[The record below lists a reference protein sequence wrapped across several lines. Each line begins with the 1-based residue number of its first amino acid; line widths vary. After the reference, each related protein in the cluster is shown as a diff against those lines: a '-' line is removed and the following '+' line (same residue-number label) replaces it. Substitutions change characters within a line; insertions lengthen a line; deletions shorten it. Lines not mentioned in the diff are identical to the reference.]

1 MRVNVKD
8 VRLILYSPI
17 DLNGIPVPNYNN
29 NRAIWLTP
37 DIFVMDNSENVVNIL
52 FLDELISAPASV
64 QAVAYQ
70 IALDKKLG
78 DHRLPDNTFV
88 IAAGNRSE
96 DNGVINEMPSP
107 LKTRFMHF
115 VLRVDVDSWL
125 KWATENGINKEIID
139 FISNNPDML
148 STKNFNLDSNI
159 VVTPRSWE
167 TLSKVINT
175 FGGSIAENEILANS
189 IVGKTITSL
198 MINNKHEN
206 LFEKI
211 LLGDFND
218 VTSNLSLI

>member
-1 MRVNVKD
+1 
-8 VRLILYSPI
+8 
-17 DLNGIPVPNYNN
+17 
-29 NRAIWLTP
+29 
-37 DIFVMDNSENVVNIL
+37 
-52 FLDELISAPASV
+52 
-64 QAVAYQ
+64 
-70 IALDKKLG
+70 
-78 DHRLPDNTFV
+78 
-88 IAAGNRSE
+88 
-96 DNGVINEMPSP
+96 
-107 LKTRFMHF
+107 
-115 VLRVDVDSWL
+115 
-125 KWATENGINKEIID
+125 
-139 FISNNPDML
+139 ML

>member
-17 DLNGIPVPNYNN
+17 DLIGILVPNYNN

>member
-17 DLNGIPVPNYNN
+17 DLNGILVPNYNN

>member
-17 DLNGIPVPNYNN
+17 DLIGILVPNYNN

-78 DHRLPDNTFV
+78 DYRLPDNTFV

-148 STKNFNLDSNI
+148 STKNYNLDSNI

-198 MINNKHEN
+198 MINNKH
-206 LFEKI
+206 
-211 LLGDFND
+211 
-218 VTSNLSLI
+218 

>member
-17 DLNGIPVPNYNN
+17 DLNGILVPNYNN

-52 FLDELISAPASV
+52 FLDELMSAPASV

-78 DHRLPDNTFV
+78 DYRLPDNTFI

>member
-17 DLNGIPVPNYNN
+17 DLNGILVPNYNN

-139 FISNNPDML
+139 FISNNPDIL